1 MTHRKARPTPKGALG
16 QTGFFS
22 VIRARRSVRKFLEI
36 PVPQATLRKLLNVVR
51 YIPSSFN
58 RQPVEVLVIRHKTA
72 KELIAHHKN
81 TWCPPSKKKYKA
93 DFLAEAPV
101 ILVVCVDSSR
111 AHGRHFETG
120 LIASAYLLLSATA
133 LGLGSTFLTA
143 YNVRKPAQARELK
156 KILHI
161 PAPFVPISILPA
173 GYPDEKPRLKKL
185 RALRDIL
192 HYDAF

>member
-1 MTHRKARPTPKGALG
+1 MTHRKARPTTKGALG

-22 VIRARRSVRKFLEI
+22 VIRARRSVRKFLEKAI
-36 PVPQATLRKLLNVVR
+36 PGATVRKL
-51 YIPSSFN
+51 
-58 RQPVEVLVIRHKTA
+58 
-72 KELIAHHKN
+72 
-81 TWCPPSKKKYKA
+81 WCPPSKKKYKA

-120 LIASAYLLLSATA
+120 LIASAYLLLSVSA

-143 YNVRKPAQARELK
+143 YNVRKPAQAKELK

-161 PAPFVPISILPA
+161 PAPFVPISILPV
-173 GYPDEKPRLKKL
+173 GYPDEKPRSKKL
-185 RALRDIL
+185 RVLRDIL

>member
-1 MTHRKARPTPKGALG
+1 MTHRKARPTTKGALG

-22 VIRARRSVRKFLEI
+22 VIRARRSVRKFLEKAI
-36 PVPQATLRKLLNVVR
+36 PGATVRKLLDVVR
-51 YIPSSFN
+51 YIPSSLN
-58 RQPVEVLVIRHKTA
+58 EQPVEILVIRNKTS
-72 KELIAHHKN
+72 KELIAQHKN
-81 TWCPPSKKKYKA
+81 KWCPPSKKKYKA

-120 LIASAYLLLSATA
+120 LIASAYLLLSVSA

-143 YNVRKPAQARELK
+143 YNVRKPAQAKELK

-161 PAPFVPISILPA
+161 PAPFVPISILPV
-173 GYPDEKPRLKKL
+173 GYPDEKPRSKKL
-185 RALRDIL
+185 RVLRDIL